1 MENIEGTSDNRLVV
15 DILDS
20 DDYDGI
26 GDNTEDAIIVDE
38 DGTRWCTL
46 KTAAEIT
53 NLSPSTIRRYFKN
66 NKLTGKEGVSA
77 CGRTYY
83 VLFDEVQAL
92 AEDKEYKKASN
103 NLRVQDSRIELE
115 RFLSQYESKH
125 IGPLSEQVS
134 RLEEMQANAIQTMT
148 TLGEKEDAITQ
159 NIEILIK
166 KNEELCNEVNILKGQ
181 IEEQKQQLEEEKKK
195 GFWSKLFGKK

>member
-77 CGRTYY
+77 YGRTYY